1 MAATLPST
9 RSRMSAYLDK
19 QLKTLKHANNPSTTI
34 PLQSSPLFRL
44 PRELRD
50 QTYTHV
56 FHLSSNP
63 TPHFHIYDSVLTS
76 STYDPSTPT
85 RRSHRAPART
95 ALLRTSKLVCAA
107 ATEILYET
115 THFDLVIL
123 AGHARPHG
131 VKCERTGAVVRLRDR
146 TSLGTLA
153 QCGALLRRIRH
164 ATLVIQLVG
173 NPTPSAMRSAMGGG
187 VNLRTLGIKF
197 NIGHSVVVD
206 VNAASV
212 NGLTKLVLHPEGLE
226 ALDLVFA
233 AFDAQLVPRVGRR
246 VDIKVVGGPDRD
258 GAIDQGIADLFSV
271 LGLGVPQ
278 VGPGVAGGSP
288 FVGEMREVRCLKRGA
303 LGGAVPAIR
312 ATPSAPRPQPVKRSA
327 KEKCARGL
335 GYAAMPW
342 FVARHLV
349 MHPVDLG
356 SVMVLVFMAPVLVPC
371 GVAKMIEEVL
381 RRRAKGERLIAM

>member
-1 MAATLPST
+1 
-9 RSRMSAYLDK
+9 MSAYLDK
-19 QLKTLKHANNPSTTI
+19 RLKPLKHANNPSTTS
-34 PLQSSPLFRL
+34 PPQSSPLFRL

-50 QTYTHV
+50 QIYTHV
-56 FHLSSNP
+56 FHPCSASH
-63 TPHFHIYDSVLTS
+63 PHFHIYDCVLTS
-76 STYDPSTPT
+76 CTYDPSPPATPRST
-85 RRSHRAPART
+85 RALART
-95 ALLRTSKLVCAA
+95 ALLRTSKLVCAE
-107 ATEILYET
+107 ATETLYET
-115 THFDLVIL
+115 TYFDLVIV

-164 ATLVIQLVG
+164 ATLVIQPG
-173 NPTPSAMRSAMGGG
+173 RKPNPKRYAERVVAVLQAMGGG

-288 FVGEMREVRCLKRGA
+288 FVGETREVRCLKRGA

-312 ATPSAPRPQPVKRSA
+312 ATPPAPRPQPVKRSA

-335 GYAAMPW
+335 GYAVMPW

-349 MHPVDLG
+349 MHPADLG
-356 SVMVLVFMAPVLVPC
+356 SVMMLVFMAPVLVPC
-371 GVAKMIEEVL
+371 RVAKTIEEFL